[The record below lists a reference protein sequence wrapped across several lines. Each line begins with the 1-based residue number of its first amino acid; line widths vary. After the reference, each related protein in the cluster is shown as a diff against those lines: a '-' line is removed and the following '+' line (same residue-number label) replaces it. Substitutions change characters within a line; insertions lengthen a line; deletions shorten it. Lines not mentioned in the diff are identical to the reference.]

1 MLTGVVCYGTRRR
14 RALKLRAL
22 GKLELLE
29 SRRKGEQMINGGMA
43 EAVIVGALRTPL
55 GKQGGALSP
64 VRPDDLAA
72 LVLEALI
79 DRAGVPPEEIEDVY
93 MGCANQAGE
102 DNRNVARMALLLA
115 GFPEGVGG
123 TTINRLCG
131 SGLDAVANAARAI
144 MVGEA
149 HAYIGGGVE
158 SMSRA
163 PWAVPKPER
172 GFPTGHTTM
181 YDTTLGWR
189 FVNPNME
196 ERGYTDSL
204 GQTAE
209 NLAEERY
216 AVTSEQERPE
226 GLAREYDV
234 SRERQDRFALRSHQK
249 AVEATDEKRFRE
261 EIVPVPVKTRKSEEL
276 VEADEVPRRD
286 TSLERLAKLP
296 PAFKAGGT
304 VTAGNSSPLNDGA
317 AATLVVSGEFARA
330 HGLEPMATIRSM
342 AVAGVPPQVM
352 GIAPVLAT
360 ERALERARLSLDDVG
375 LIELNE
381 AFAAQVLAVL
391 YEWGM
396 DPEDERLNP
405 NGGAIALEH
414 PIGCSGTRILT
425 TLLHEMGRRPEV
437 QFGLATMCIGVGQ
450 GIAMVVERAA

>member
-1 MLTGVVCYGTRRR
+1 MSDRGVEE
-14 RALKLRAL
+14 AL
-22 GKLELLE
+22 
-29 SRRKGEQMINGGMA
+29 
-43 EAVIVGALRTPL
+43 IVGAVRTPL

-72 LVLEALI
+72 LVLQALME
-79 DRAGVPPEEIEDVY
+79 RTGVLPEEIEDVY

-115 GFPEGVGG
+115 GFPEEVSG

-131 SGLDAVANAARAI
+131 SGLDAMANAARAI
-144 MVGEA
+144 MLGEA
-149 HAYIGGGVE
+149 HAYIGAGVE

-172 GFPTGHTTM
+172 GFPTGNMPM

-189 FVNPNME
+189 FVNPKME

-226 GLAREYDV
+226 GLAREYDI
-234 SRERQDRFALRSHQK
+234 SREKQDRFALRSHQK

-261 EIVPVPVKTRKSEEL
+261 EIVSVPVKTRKSEEL

-296 PAFKAGGT
+296 PAFKEGGT

-330 HGLEPMATIRSM
+330 HGLEPMARVRSM

-352 GIAPVLAT
+352 GIGPVLAT
-360 ERALERARLSLDDVG
+360 KKALERAGLSLDDVG

-405 NGGAIALEH
+405 NGGAIALGH
-414 PIGCSGTRILT
+414 PIGCSGARILT

-437 QFGLATMCIGVGQ
+437 QFGLASMCIGVGQ
-450 GIAMVVERAA
+450 GIAMIVEKAA